1 MKKAITMPLLR
12 HCYAIMIL
20 SLLVFPLVSQAE
32 ESGPVIRNTDLGPI
46 VGVTYLNAGALM
58 TGPDRSEM
66 RFAREK
72 GFYYIIGPGG
82 VADYYFLRYSREINP
97 R

>member
-1 MKKAITMPLLR
+1 MYCRNVGKRAYNAVGAP
-12 HCYAIMIL
+12 A
-20 SLLVFPLVSQAE
+20 
-32 ESGPVIRNTDLGPI
+32 IRNIDLGPI
-46 VGVTYLNAGALM
+46 VGVTFLNAGALM

-66 RFAREK
+66 RFARER